1 MHYKGGDC
9 VNQRGISSCV
19 MTIYLGSNWSNEV
32 DMGDGDDISIVK
44 ELSGFHISE
53 VDGMGSMD
61 GQGWSWL
68 EIGFTLLTIKLRLVC
83 SSVLNFFSFTKK
95 VIKKKLACAKLN
107 FGMSNKDVTPANP
120 PVLQISALP

>member
-19 MTIYLGSNWSNEV
+19 MTIYLGSNGSNEV

-44 ELSGFHISE
+44 ELSGFHIIE
-53 VDGMGSMD
+53 VDVMGLMD

-68 EIGFTLLTIKLRLVC
+68 EIGFTLLAIKLRLVC
-83 SSVLNFFSFTKK
+83 SNVLHFF
-95 VIKKKLACAKLN
+95 
-107 FGMSNKDVTPANP
+107 
-120 PVLQISALP
+120 VLQRKLLRKKWLVQN